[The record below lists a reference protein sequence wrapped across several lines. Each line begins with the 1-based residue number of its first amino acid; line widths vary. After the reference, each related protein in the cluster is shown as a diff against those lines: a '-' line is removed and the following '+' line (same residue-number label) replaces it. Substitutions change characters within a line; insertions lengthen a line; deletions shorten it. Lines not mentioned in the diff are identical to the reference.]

1 MLAGVRAMARAAVS
15 SAADDRVAR
24 LVAAGEHLRAR
35 PASEIIDRLSAVCA
49 RWRDDGWSVRRAA
62 IEALAVHYQV
72 PRVSIVEVLDAA
84 FSGWTGDSLESWVIG
99 ELGDAGVLDGFVANG
114 SSSRIAV
121 GPELVV
127 AVAAHG
133 VPTTPITDIMSALLV
148 KAPVWLK
155 PASGTD
161 DLTARFAASIAD
173 DDPELGAAIV
183 VGAWPDS
190 PGGPE
195 AVLGAATTVI
205 ATGSE
210 DTVRRLRSSVNPA
223 TRVIVHGPR
232 LSVALVTREA
242 LAANRGGVIDALAED
257 TAFAG
262 QMGCLSPVSA
272 LVEGSPDEL
281 AALVEPVLGA
291 CVDRWPAP
299 PRRDASL
306 SERAAFGE
314 WRSLM
319 DVETSAGLASRWS
332 GDLNA
337 SWTVVARGQT
347 EPPSVPPVP
356 RFLALVPVDGVDHSI
371 QLCDE
376 CKGLIATVGVAARG
390 QRLGD
395 IARRL
400 SMAGVERISVLGTMQ
415 RPPLSWRRDGRP
427 TLADLVRWVE
437 LDR

>member
-1 MLAGVRAMARAAVS
+1 MLAGGRAVARAGVRSAV
-15 SAADDRVAR
+15 DDRVAG
-24 LVAAGEHLRAR
+24 LVAAGERLKTR
-35 PASEIIDRLSAVCA
+35 PASEIIGRLAAVCVK
-49 RWRDDGWSVRRAA
+49 WRDDDWSVRRAA

-72 PRVSIVEVLDAA
+72 PELSIVEVLDAA
-84 FSGWTGDSLESWVIG
+84 FSAWTRDSLEGWVIG

-114 SSSRIAV
+114 SSSRVAV

-155 PASGTD
+155 PASETD
-161 DLTARFAASIAD
+161 DLAARFAASIAD

-190 PGGPE
+190 PGGQE
-195 AVLGAATTVI
+195 AVLRAATAVI
-205 ATGSE
+205 ATGRA
-210 DTVRRLRSSVNPA
+210 DTVRRLRSSVNP
-223 TRVIVHGPR
+223 TTHVIVHGPR
-232 LSVALVTREA
+232 LSVALVTSEA
-242 LAANRGGVIDALAED
+242 LAVNRGRVIDALAQD

-262 QMGCLSPVSA
+262 QMGCLSPVA
-272 LVEGSPDEL
+272 GFVEASPDEL
-281 AALVEPVLGA
+281 ASLVEPLLGA

-299 PRRDASL
+299 PRRDAST

-332 GDLNA
+332 GDLNS
-337 SWTVVARGQT
+337 SWTIVARGQT
-347 EPPSVPPVP
+347 EPLSVPPVP
-356 RFLALVPVDGVDHSI
+356 RFLALIPVDGVDHSI

-376 CKGLIATVGVAARG
+376 YKGLIATVGVAARG
-390 QRLGD
+390 QRFGD
-395 IARRL
+395 IARQL
-400 SMAGVERISVLGTMQ
+400 SMAGVERISVLGAMQ
-415 RPPLSWRRDGRP
+415 RPPLGWRRDGRP

-437 LDR
+437 LER

>member
-1 MLAGVRAMARAAVS
+1 MLTGGRVVARAAVR
-15 SAADDRVAR
+15 SAADDRVAG
-24 LVAAGEHLRAR
+24 LVAAGERLKAR
-35 PASEIIDRLSAVCA
+35 PASEIIDRLAAVCA
-49 RWRDDGWSVRRAA
+49 KWRDDDWSVRRAA

-72 PRVSIVEVLDAA
+72 PRLSIVEVLDAA
-84 FSGWTGDSLESWVIG
+84 FSGWTGDSLEAWVIG
-99 ELGDAGVLDGFVANG
+99 ELGDARVLDGFVAND
-114 SSSRIAV
+114 SSSRVAV

-155 PASGTD
+155 PASETD
-161 DLTARFAASIAD
+161 DLTSRFVASIAD

-190 PGGPE
+190 PGGRE
-195 AVLGAATTVI
+195 AVLRAATTVI
-205 ATGSE
+205 ATGRE
-210 DTVRRLRSSVNPA
+210 DTVRRLRSCVNPA
-223 TRVIVHGPR
+223 THVIVHGPR
-232 LSVALVTREA
+232 LSAALVTREA
-242 LAANRGGVIDALAED
+242 LTANRGRVINALAED

-262 QMGCLSPVSA
+262 QMGCLSPVA
-272 LVEGSPDEL
+272 AFVEGSSDEL
-281 AALVEPVLGA
+281 ASLVEPLLEA

-299 PRRDASL
+299 PRRDASI
-306 SERAAFGE
+306 SEQAAFGE

-319 DVETSAGLASRWS
+319 DVEISAGLSSRWS

-337 SWTVVARGQT
+337 PWTVVARGQA

-356 RFLALVPVDGVDHSI
+356 RFLALVPVDGVDDSI

-376 CKGLIATVGVAARG
+376 CRGLIATVGVAARG
-390 QRLGD
+390 QLFGD
-395 IARRL
+395 IARQL
-400 SMAGVERISVLGTMQ
+400 SMAGVERISVLGAMQ
-415 RPPLSWRRDGRP
+415 RPPLGWRRDGRP

-437 LDR
+437 MER